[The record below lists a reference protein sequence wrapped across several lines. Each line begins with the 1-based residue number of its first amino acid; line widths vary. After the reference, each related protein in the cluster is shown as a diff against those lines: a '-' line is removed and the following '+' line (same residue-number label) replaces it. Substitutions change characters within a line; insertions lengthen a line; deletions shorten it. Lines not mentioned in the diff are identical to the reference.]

1 MELLTILELILI
13 SAIAGVTTAV
23 TLASKPYQWFL
34 NLLKLDTSKYSGL
47 LNCGL
52 CMGFWI
58 SSIVVAQYSNIFIG
72 LFLGGIG
79 SYTAELVSRKLN
91 KIEL

>member
-1 MELLTILELILI
+1 
-13 SAIAGVTTAV
+13 
-23 TLASKPYQWFL
+23 
-34 NLLKLDTSKYSGL
+34 
-47 LNCGL
+47 
-52 CMGFWI
+52 MGFWV

-72 LFLGGIG
+72 LFLGGVG